1 MKDPLS
7 GIIELEKGLNIIIKD
22 FFFIIKF
29 GTALMI
35 LLVRN
40 TFVSREISKPKYLV
54 MNQGCTKSDKLFD
67 FVHQ

>member
-7 GIIELEKGLNIIIKD
+7 VIIELEKGLNIIIKD

-29 GTALMI
+29 GIALMI
-35 LLVRN
+35 LKVRN
-40 TFVSREISKPKYLV
+40 TFVSRGISKPKYLV

>member
-7 GIIELEKGLNIIIKD
+7 GILELERGLNIIIKD
-22 FFFIIKF
+22 FFCIKF

-35 LLVRN
+35 LKVRN
-40 TFVSREISKPKYLV
+40 TFVSRGISKPKYLV